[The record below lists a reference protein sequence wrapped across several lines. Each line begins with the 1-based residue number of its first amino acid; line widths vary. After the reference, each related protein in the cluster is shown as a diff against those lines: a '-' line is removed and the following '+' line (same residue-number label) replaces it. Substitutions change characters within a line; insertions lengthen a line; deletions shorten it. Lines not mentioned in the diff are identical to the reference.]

1 MELAAHWHRCQ
12 ILQTTSE
19 YFHQHSTQREASLS
33 SEAVSP
39 GIGFQLARQFSRCS
53 KIPVIVRSLV
63 FRLLENP
70 CRLPTTNHFGSP
82 GCLPCRANH
91 AIIGE
96 NFDSLYLCTS
106 LKGGGSILNE
116 MSETVHQADCIIST
130 SRLTKAFGKLVAV
143 NDLHLEVMRG
153 DVFGFL
159 GPNGSGKTTTIRMLL
174 GLIRPTAGRV
184 VIFGMDTDYQL
195 PAILQRVGA
204 IVETPVFY
212 PYLSG
217 MDNLLAVAAASGM
230 QSGRAN
236 RHRVEEVL
244 ELVELRPQANM
255 AYRKYSL
262 GMKQRLGIAAAL
274 LTDPELVLLD
284 EPTNGLDP
292 SGMFEIRQLIQ
303 RLAALGKTIFLSSH
317 LLNEVQ
323 QVCNRVAILQ
333 RGNLIKQGNVG
344 ELLRGS
350 EQVLVRLNAGEETQA
365 ALAALRGAKER
376 GADWIG
382 AIAVES
388 DRQGQPTLRI
398 DAPKARSAE
407 INALLA
413 AQNLFAAELHPYV
426 GSLEEIFLQLTTPNN
441 NDGRR
446 GMAGFAAGGQEPSA
460 INPYQNAAPVVSP
473 IPDRAGEG
481 RAD

>member
-1 MELAAHWHRCQ
+1 MHIFER
-12 ILQTTSE
+12 
-19 YFHQHSTQREASLS
+19 
-33 SEAVSP
+33 
-39 GIGFQLARQFSRCS
+39 RQ
-53 KIPVIVRSLV
+53 
-63 FRLLENP
+63 
-70 CRLPTTNHFGSP
+70 
-82 GCLPCRANH
+82 
-91 AIIGE
+91 
-96 NFDSLYLCTS
+96 
-106 LKGGGSILNE
+106 ILNE
-116 MSETVHQADCIIST
+116 ESEAAHQSDCVIST

-230 QSGRAN
+230 QSGKAN

-274 LTDPELVLLD
+274 LADPELVLLD

-292 SGMFEIRQLIQ
+292 SGMFEIRQLIH

-350 EQVLVRLNAGEETQA
+350 EQVLVRLNASEETQA
-365 ALAALRGAKER
+365 ALAALHGARER
-376 GADWIG
+376 GANWIG
-382 AIAVES
+382 AIAVEPN
-388 DRQGQPTLRI
+388 RQGQPTLRI
-398 DAPKARSAE
+398 DAPKARSTE

-413 AQNLFAAELHPYV
+413 GNNLFAAELHPYE
-426 GSLEEIFLQLTTPNN
+426 GSLEEIFLQLTTPNTN
-441 NDGRR
+441 GGRR
-446 GMAGFAAGGQEPSA
+446 GMAGFAADGQEPSVFTA
-460 INPYQNAAPVVSP
+460 YQNAAPILP
-473 IPDRAGEG
+473 TMPDRAAEG

>member
-1 MELAAHWHRCQ
+1 
-12 ILQTTSE
+12 
-19 YFHQHSTQREASLS
+19 
-33 SEAVSP
+33 
-39 GIGFQLARQFSRCS
+39 
-53 KIPVIVRSLV
+53 
-63 FRLLENP
+63 
-70 CRLPTTNHFGSP
+70 
-82 GCLPCRANH
+82 
-91 AIIGE
+91 
-96 NFDSLYLCTS
+96 
-106 LKGGGSILNE
+106 LNE
-116 MSETVHQADCIIST
+116 KSETAHQSDCIIST

-143 NDLHLEVMRG
+143 NDLHLEVMQG

-184 VIFGMDTDYQL
+184 VMFGMDTTYQL

-217 MDNLLAVAAASGM
+217 IDNLLAVAAASGM
-230 QSGRAN
+230 RSGKAN
-236 RHRVEEVL
+236 RRRGEEVL
-244 ELVELRPQANM
+244 ELVELRIQAKM

-274 LTDPELVLLD
+274 LTDPELVMLD

-292 SGMFEIRQLIQ
+292 SGMFEIRQLIH
-303 RLAALGKTIFLSSH
+303 RLAELGKTIFLSSH

-344 ELLRGS
+344 ELLRGN
-350 EQVLVRLNAGEETQA
+350 EQVLVRLNAPEETQA
-365 ALAALRGAKER
+365 ALATLRGARER
-376 GADWIG
+376 GADWISNVV
-382 AIAVES
+382 VEPN
-388 DRQGQPTLRI
+388 RQGQPTLRI

-413 AQNLFAAELHPYV
+413 SDNLFAAELHPYE
-426 GSLEEIFLQLTTPNN
+426 GSLEEIFLQLTTPNTN
-441 NDGRR
+441 GGRR
-446 GMAGFAAGGQEPSA
+446 GMAGFASGGQEPYA
-460 INPYQNAAPVVSP
+460 FHPYNNAAPVLP
-473 IPDRAGEG
+473 NMPERAGEG
-481 RAD
+481 RVDLP